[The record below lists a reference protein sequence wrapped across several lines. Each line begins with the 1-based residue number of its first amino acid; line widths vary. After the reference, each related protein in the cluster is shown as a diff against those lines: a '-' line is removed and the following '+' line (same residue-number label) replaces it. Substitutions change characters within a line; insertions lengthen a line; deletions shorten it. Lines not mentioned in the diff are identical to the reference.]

1 MSRSPITC
9 HVLDAAQGKPAA
21 NVKVALELLA
31 SSENLSQRDAKIL
44 ATGVTNSDGRCSDLL
59 PSNQTLLPG
68 MYKMTFHSGDYFK
81 KTQTET
87 FYPFVEITF
96 LYNGPSQHYHI
107 PLLLSPFS
115 YTTYRGS

>member
-1 MSRSPITC
+1 MVGDPRYISAALLDDDV
-9 HVLDAAQGKPAA
+9 VLDAAQGKPAA

-31 SSENLSQRDAKIL
+31 SSENLSQKDAKIL
-44 ATGVTNSDGRCSDLL
+44 ATGFTNSDGRCSDLL

-68 MYKMTFHSGDYFK
+68 S
-81 KTQTET
+81 Q
-87 FYPFVEITF
+87 ITF
-96 LYNGPSQHYHI
+96 LYNEPSQHYHI